1 MRPESSRGFT
11 LLELL
16 VAVAILAMIA
26 VGSYRLLA
34 GTVATREQGQQH
46 MQALHDL
53 QKAEMILQRDLLQT
67 AARPIRD
74 EFGDN
79 QPGFLLQQDNVM
91 EFTRRGWRNPLQEN
105 RSDLVRV
112 RYRVANEQLIRERWT
127 MLDRDRAST
136 PEKTVLLDH
145 VQDFR
150 LQVFANGGW
159 MTLWPTLA
167 QSQKK
172 AVDIPLPEAVEITF
186 NLEPY
191 GAVRRVIPLPEN
203 EASAQQGGSG
213 DGGKSGGSEGGNYV
227 PTN

>member
-1 MRPESSRGFT
+1 MRPESHRGFT

-34 GTVATREQGQQH
+34 GTVATRDQGLQH
-46 MQALHDL
+46 MRALHDL

-91 EFTRRGWRNPLQEN
+91 ELTRRGWRNPLQEN

-112 RYRVANEQLIRERWT
+112 RYRVANEQLIRERWSV
-127 MLDRDRAST
+127 LDRDRAST
-136 PEKTVLLDH
+136 PEKIVLLDH

-159 MTLWPTLA
+159 MTLWPTLV

-186 NLEPY
+186 SLAPY
-191 GAVRRVIPLPEN
+191 GAIRRVIPLPEN
-203 EASAQQGGSG
+203 EATAPSGSDGGSNG
-213 DGGKSGGSEGGNYV
+213 GGSNG
-227 PTN
+227 PAK